1 MSGPE
6 KRPVSDGYEISSPDV
21 LVAKPVV
28 SVLLMAFNHANHF
41 AEAVESVVSQHT
53 NIPIELLIGEDCSTD
68 GTSQL
73 ALQYQTRFPE
83 VIRVI
88 TADRNVGAT
97 RNYRRLLLA
106 ARGEFIA
113 YLDGDDYWLPGK
125 IDRQLEALREDP
137 GLVAA
142 YANAITV
149 APDGTLSGVF
159 NDLGDRKLDLAFL
172 LREGNLLNNSSIM
185 FRSEMRESILAIP
198 GTFIDY
204 MIHLTLAGHG
214 PVTHIGS
221 PLVAYR
227 WNAAGSMVSSSGE
240 RVRQLYWEAITSV
253 PRARV
258 SDHDF
263 ASGVANF
270 MRRVLFRSISGRSWS
285 PVRTWWP
292 IVSSASP
299 YGPLKTATMVLDSSI
314 RVGTKMIL
322 ARLRGFL
329 AEGRST
335 VLYRS

>member
-1 MSGPE
+1 MTRRE
-6 KRPVSDGYEISSPDV
+6 KLPASDDYEICSPEM
-21 LVAKPVV
+21 LVDKPVV

-41 AEAVESVVSQHT
+41 AEAVESVVSQRT
-53 NIPIELLIGEDCSTD
+53 NVPIELLIGEDCSTD
-68 GTSQL
+68 GTSEL
-73 ALQYQTRFPE
+73 ALQYQARHPDM
-83 VIRVI
+83 IRVI

-106 ARGEFIA
+106 ARGQFIA

-125 IDRQLEALREDP
+125 IDRQLETLREDP

-142 YANAITV
+142 YTNAVTV
-149 APDGTLSGVF
+149 TPDGTLSGIF
-159 NDLGDRKLDLAFL
+159 NDLGDRRLDLAFL
-172 LREGNLLNNSSIM
+172 LRKGNLLNNSSIM
-185 FRSEMRESILAIP
+185 FRSEMRESILATP

-214 PVTHIGS
+214 PVAHIGS

-240 RVRQLYWEAITSV
+240 RVRQLYWEAIMSV

-270 MRRVLFRSISGRSWS
+270 MRRVLFRSISGRNLSLA
-285 PVRTWWP
+285 RTWWP
-292 IVSSASP
+292 IVASASP
-299 YGPLKTATMVLDSSI
+299 YGPLKTAAMVLGSSI
-314 RVGTKMIL
+314 RIGAKMIL
-322 ARLRGFL
+322 ARLRPTR
-329 AEGRST
+329 ADGRST